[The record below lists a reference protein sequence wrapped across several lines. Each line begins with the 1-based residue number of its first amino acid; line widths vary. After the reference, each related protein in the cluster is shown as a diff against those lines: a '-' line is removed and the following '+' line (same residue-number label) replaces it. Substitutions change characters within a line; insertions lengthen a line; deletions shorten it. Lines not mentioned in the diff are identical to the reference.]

1 MRTLY
6 QTISAG
12 ADQKAELS
20 LNGSKQYKKS
30 GKKIRHV
37 KSGIALAGLD
47 GKTLP
52 SGEQG
57 GFLASRTFRVLLAG
71 AGFLADAVRTYFL
84 SPSHFPS
91 LMPTISFLSILIIP
105 LVGSLLTV
113 RSICHQSGFAF
124 AEGRIPGIHCQWSN
138 QSIAGHRGVCC
149 TLWSNLWA
157 IDRWITG

>member
-6 QTISAG
+6 QTIAAG
-12 ADQKAELS
+12 ADQQTELS
-20 LNGSKQYKKS
+20 LNGTKQLYKKS

-71 AGFLADAVRTYFL
+71 AGFLADAVRVIVT
-84 SPSHFPS
+84 PHSHS
-91 LMPTISFLSILIIP
+91 SHSIHFHLFVLP
-105 LVGSLLTV
+105 
-113 RSICHQSGFAF
+113 
-124 AEGRIPGIHCQWSN
+124 PP
-138 QSIAGHRGVCC
+138 
-149 TLWSNLWA
+149 
-157 IDRWITG
+157 

>member
-6 QTISAG
+6 QAVAAG
-12 ADQKAELS
+12 ADQQSELS
-20 LNGSKQYKKS
+20 LNGTKQLYKKS

-71 AGFLADAVRTYFL
+71 AGFLADAVCVFVPPRIPSPHTHPCL
-84 SPSHFPS
+84 SF
-91 LMPTISFLSILIIP
+91 SILIFFFF
-105 LVGSLLTV
+105 LLLIV
-113 RSICHQSGFAF
+113 RF
-124 AEGRIPGIHCQWSN
+124 
-138 QSIAGHRGVCC
+138 VCY
-149 TLWSNLWA
+149 
-157 IDRWITG
+157 

>member
-6 QTISAG
+6 QTIAAG
-12 ADQKAELS
+12 ADQQTELS
-20 LNGSKQYKKS
+20 LNGTKQLYKKS

-71 AGFLADAVRTYFL
+71 AGFLADAVRVFVTPLIPTCNCY
-84 SPSHFPS
+84 SSHSISS
-91 LMPTISFLSILIIP
+91 LP
-105 LVGSLLTV
+105 LVSFHSLSFVL
-113 RSICHQSGFAF
+113 
-124 AEGRIPGIHCQWSN
+124 PPPPPP
-138 QSIAGHRGVCC
+138 
-149 TLWSNLWA
+149 LPPPPPP
-157 IDRWITG
+157 

>member
-6 QTISAG
+6 QTIAAG
-12 ADQKAELS
+12 ADQKTELS
-20 LNGSKQYKKS
+20 SNGSKLLYKKS

-71 AGFLADAVRTYFL
+71 AGFLADAVRKFDPFL
-84 SPSHFPS
+84 HSPYLS
-91 LMPTISFLSILIIP
+91 LDLFSSFSFFDSTICLLSIW
-105 LVGSLLTV
+105 
-113 RSICHQSGFAF
+113 FY
-124 AEGRIPGIHCQWSN
+124 
-138 QSIAGHRGVCC
+138 VC
-149 TLWSNLWA
+149 
-157 IDRWITG
+157 